1 VTREWVAVAELVD
14 ALALEAS
21 GETRRGSSPLGRT
34 TGVVCAGGRRTGRE
48 TRGGRGLGPVTC
60 LLLKRAAAS
69 RPSGEWSDDDYDVVA
84 DGIVV
89 GRIFK
94 VHAAPVGLSCLALS

>member
-1 VTREWVAVAELVD
+1 MP
-14 ALALEAS
+14 EA
-21 GETRRGSSPLGRT
+21 
-34 TGVVCAGGRRTGRE
+34 AATGRE

-69 RPSGEWSDDDYDVVA
+69 RQSGEWSDDDYDVVA

-94 VHAAPVGLSCLALS
+94 VHSAPVGLSCLALS